1 MTESPD
7 ILIWLAY
14 LFIGVALLE
23 VAFQRFLPV
32 QYYRYGLPLQRRKFD
47 LSRAMAVRPCLRA
60 LKKQFGRENELHI
73 VFVQIGEGETAYW
86 PGIYKGKEGALG
98 GGAMGGTLWGGKR
111 RFPSFSHGL
120 LKVDKS
126 QNTLV
131 ATAYLNWIIPP
142 FFLLWFAFA
151 YIFPPTAAFQ
161 VAVFGLG
168 ILGLAFIYAR
178 EKYGTREFGMRLR
191 GVCLGKNETWTD
203 VKEIRP

>member
-1 MTESPD
+1 MTDSPD
-7 ILIWLAY
+7 ALIWLAY

-32 QYYRYGLPLQRRKFD
+32 YYYRYGLPLHRRKFD
-47 LSRAMAVRPCLRA
+47 LSRATAVKPCLRA
-60 LKKQFGRENELHI
+60 LKKQFGGENELHI
-73 VFVQIGEGETAYW
+73 TFVQIGDGEFAYW

-120 LKVDKS
+120 LKIDKS
-126 QNTLV
+126 RNALV

-151 YIFPPTAAFQ
+151 YVFPPTAAFKI
-161 VAVFGLG
+161 AVFGLG

-178 EKYGTREFGMRLR
+178 EKIWHKRIWDAAEGCLFG
-191 GVCLGKNETWTD
+191 KSS
-203 VKEIRP
+203 